1 MNQVR
6 KSFPDPYLTPGRP
19 CTGSSYSGCS
29 WHPAEVG
36 PAPHTSS
43 FNCPDLSRPLPPKQP
58 PASLPKVPSNQC
70 RRGNFLGTF
79 LGNTS
84 GNIHSSGRAAG
95 CFYPGPGWGRT
106 GNQNDGLPSHS
117 KEKHSLGLQAWQTS
131 EEKKS
136 DIKTARGSI
145 SKTEQKIGF
154 PHPPAALRPLILL
167 KIKQEALAFVMP
179 AFSGVPAEPASL
191 WASSEFPCL
200 PLLHHSAWISTA
212 QVGQHGVRY
221 LGKCFHR
228 S

>member
-6 KSFPDPYLTPGRP
+6 KSFPAPYLTPGCP

-29 WHPAEVG
+29 WHPAQVG

-43 FNCPDLSRPLPPKQP
+43 FNCPDLSRPLLPKQP
-58 PASLPKVPSNQC
+58 PPSLPKVPSNQG
-70 RRGNFLGTF
+70 RHGNFLGTF

-95 CFYPGPGWGRT
+95 CFYPGPGWGKT
-106 GNQNDGLPSHS
+106 GNQKDGLPSHS

-131 EEKKS
+131 EGEKS

-154 PHPPAALRPLILL
+154 PHPPAALRAPHTAKNKARGPGICDASFLRS
-167 KIKQEALAFVMP
+167 P
-179 AFSGVPAEPASL
+179 CRASL
-191 WASSEFPCL
+191 PLGFLRVSLPPLSPSLQRGFPQ
-200 PLLHHSAWISTA
+200 HKGDST
-212 QVGQHGVRY
+212 GSGT
-221 LGKCFHR
+221 
-228 S
+228 